1 MPLAFNGSPEM
12 SMGVEMELQIIDAK
26 TKDLIAGSPSIFERL
41 GGEQKHIKPEL
52 VQAMIE
58 INTGICDNVAEVKRD
73 LQIQIETLKG
83 VCNQLGYTLAS
94 SGSHPFARYADRIL
108 YPAER
113 YRMLI
118 DRNRWLA
125 QRLMIFG
132 LHVHVGM
139 RDAEHAMAMN
149 NAMLHYLPHLLA
161 LSASSPFWQ
170 GKDTGLAS
178 SRVTIFEALPTAGHP
193 CIFQT
198 WADFEAFYDSMI
210 ASKSITSIKDIWWDI
225 RPHPDYGTI
234 EIRICDGPAT
244 LEETVSLVALIQ
256 CLYHWFDQQYK
267 DGKVIPPPSYWI
279 LRENK
284 WKAARYGLEAE
295 IILNESGKTNL
306 LRSEIEWLIKM
317 LEPLSDSL
325 GCGQEFRKLR
335 TPLERGCSYDRQR
348 AVYAKEGT
356 FLAVA
361 ESLIDEFWKGKP
373 VYLD

>member
-1 MPLAFNGSPEM
+1 VPLEFNS
-12 SMGVEMELQIIDAK
+12 SSDLSLGVELELQIIDAK
-26 TKDLIAGSPSIFERL
+26 TKDLVAGSPAIFERL

-58 INTGICDNVAEVKRD
+58 ISTGICETVREVQRD
-73 LQIQIETLKG
+73 LEMQMNTLKQ
-83 VCNQLGYTLAS
+83 VSQELGYTLAS
-94 SGSHPFARYADRIL
+94 AGSHPFARYADRIL

-113 YRMLI
+113 YRTLI
-118 DRNRWLA
+118 DRNQWLA
-125 QRLMIFG
+125 RRLMIFG
-132 LHVHVGM
+132 LHIHVGM

-178 SRVTIFEALPTAGHP
+178 SRITIFEALPTSGHP
-193 CIFQT
+193 CIFQS
-198 WADFEAFYDSMI
+198 WGEFEAFYDSMI
-210 ASKSITSIKDIWWDI
+210 ASKSIQSIKDIWWDL
-225 RPHPDYGTI
+225 RPHPDYGTV
-234 EIRICDGPAT
+234 EIRVCDTPAT
-244 LEETVSLVALIQ
+244 LEETVSLVALTQ

-267 DGKVIPPPSYWI
+267 EGKTIAPPPYWI

-295 IILNESGKTNL
+295 IILNERGRTNL
-306 LRSEIEWLIKM
+306 LRSEIEWLLKL

-325 GCGQEFRKLR
+325 GCGREFRRIR
-335 TPLERGCSYDRQR
+335 TMLERGCSYDRQR
-348 AVYAKEGT
+348 AVYAREGT

-361 ESLIDEFWKGKP
+361 ESLIDEFWSGKP
-373 VYLD
+373 VYFD

>member
-1 MPLAFNGSPEM
+1 LSL
-12 SMGVEMELQIIDAK
+12 GVELELQIIDAK
-26 TKDLIAGSPSIFERL
+26 TKDLAPGSPAIFERL

-58 INTGICDNVAEVKRD
+58 INTGICETVREVQRD
-73 LQIQIETLKG
+73 LEIQITSLKQI
-83 VCNQLGYTLAS
+83 CQELGYTLAS
-94 SGSHPFARYADRIL
+94 AGSHPFARYADRIL

-113 YRMLI
+113 YRTLI
-118 DRNRWLA
+118 DRNQWLA
-125 QRLMIFG
+125 RRLMIFG
-132 LHVHVGM
+132 LHIHTGM

-178 SRVTIFEALPTAGHP
+178 SRITIFEALPTAGHP
-193 CIFQT
+193 CIFQH
-198 WADFEAFYDSMI
+198 WGDFEAFYDSMI
-210 ASKSITSIKDIWWDI
+210 ASRSIGSIKDIWWDI
-225 RPHPDYGTI
+225 RPHPDYGTV
-234 EIRICDGPAT
+234 EIRVCDTPAT
-244 LEETVSLVALIQ
+244 LEETVSLVALTQ

-267 DGKVIPPPSYWI
+267 EGKTIAPPPYWI

-295 IILNESGKTNL
+295 IILNERGRTNL
-306 LRSEIEWLIKM
+306 LRSEIEWLLKL

-325 GCGQEFRKLR
+325 GCGPEFRR
-335 TPLERGCSYDRQR
+335 IHTMLERGCSYERQR

-361 ESLIDEFWKGKP
+361 ESLIEEFWSGKP
-373 VYLD
+373 ISL